1 MVQRGTGRTRLLL
14 VSLLVTALFF
24 ITLDLRGVSIL
35 GSARSIT
42 QTVAKPFQSAATA
55 IFSPIGNL
63 FGDIANIG
71 QANEKL
77 DRLKQENQR
86 LKERVA
92 TLRDMR
98 GELRQLKSVL
108 DLAGRARYKVVPA
121 RVIAYGQE
129 MNFERTVTIDIG
141 STSGISRDMAVISGQ
156 GVVGV
161 VKSVTA
167 NSAIVQL
174 VSDPAF
180 RMGVRIAGK
189 QTMGILSGK
198 GSNYFDLELLDAR
211 GSVKQGDV
219 LLSRGSS
226 GNRPFTPGLP
236 VGTVVSVDDS
246 VGALTKQAEVRPFA
260 ELSSLGVVAVI
271 VSTKVSDPRDALVPA
286 APVPTP
292 TPTVTVF
299 VTPTPEPSPESTS
312 DSKSKTKSKA
322 KSKSNG

>member
-14 VSLLVTALFF
+14 VSLLVTALFL

-35 GSARSIT
+35 GTARSVM
-42 QTVAKPFQSAATA
+42 QTIATPFQSAATA

-63 FGDIANIG
+63 FSNIANIG

-77 DRLKQENQR
+77 DRLKQENKT
-86 LKERVA
+86 LKEKIA
-92 TLRDMR
+92 KLRDTR

-108 DLAGRARYKVVPA
+108 DLAGEARYKVVAA
-121 RVIAYGQE
+121 RVISYGPE
-129 MNFERTVTIDIG
+129 MSFERTITIDIG
-141 STSGISRDMAVISGQ
+141 SSSGISRDMAVISGE

-161 VKSVTA
+161 IKSVTS

-180 RMGVRIAGK
+180 RMGVRIAGR

-198 GSNYFDLELLDAR
+198 GSAYFDLELLDAR
-211 GSVKQGDV
+211 GNVKQGDV

-226 GNRPFTPGLP
+226 GDRPFAPGIP
-236 VGTVVSVDDS
+236 VGTVVSVDDA

-271 VSTKVSDPRDALVPA
+271 VAVKGDDPRDSLIPK
-286 APVPTP
+286 PPIPTP
-292 TPTVTVF
+292 TPTVTVY
-299 VTPTPEPSPESTS
+299 VTPSP
-312 DSKSKTKSKA
+312 DPKTQ
-322 KSKSNG
+322 SNE

>member
-1 MVQRGTGRTRLLL
+1 MAQRGSGRTRLLL
-14 VSLLVTALFF
+14 VSLLVTALFLV
-24 ITLDLRGVSIL
+24 TLDLRGVSLL
-35 GSARSIT
+35 GAARST
-42 QTVAKPFQSAATA
+42 MQTVAKPFQASAD
-55 IFSPIGNL
+55 FLFLPIGDL

-71 QANEKL
+71 QANERL
-77 DRLKQENQR
+77 DQLKAENKSLQEEIAN
-86 LKERVA
+86 LK
-92 TLRDMR
+92 DMR

-108 DLAGRARYKVVPA
+108 DLAGRARFEVVAA
-121 RVIAYGQE
+121 RVIAYGPE
-129 MNFERTVTIDIG
+129 VTFERTITLDVG
-141 STSGISRDMAVISGQ
+141 SSSGISRDMAVISGG

-161 VKSVTA
+161 VKSVTS
-167 NSAIVQL
+167 NTSIVQL

-180 RMGVRIAGK
+180 RMGVRIAGR

-211 GSVKQGDV
+211 GNIKQGDV

-226 GNRPFTPGLP
+226 GNRPFAPGIP

-246 VGALTKQAEVRPFA
+246 IGSLTKQAEVRPFA

-271 VSTKVSDPRDALVPA
+271 VSERVADPRDALVPK

-299 VTPTPEPSPESTS
+299 VTPSPTPTRNRNNTEE
-312 DSKSKTKSKA
+312 
-322 KSKSNG
+322 

>member
-1 MVQRGTGRTRLLL
+1 MVQRGSGRTRLLL
-14 VSLLVTALFF
+14 VSLLVTGLFF

-35 GSARSIT
+35 GAARST
-42 QTVAKPFQSAATA
+42 MQTVAQPFQAAA
-55 IFSPIGNL
+55 NFLFSPIGDF

-77 DRLKQENQR
+77 DRIKEENKA
-86 LKERVA
+86 LKEQVA
-92 TLRDMR
+92 TLKDMR

-108 DLAGRARYKVVPA
+108 DLAGRARYEVVAA
-121 RVIAYGQE
+121 RVIAYGPQST
-129 MNFERTVTIDIG
+129 FERTVTLDIG
-141 STSGISRDMAVISGQ
+141 SSSGIERDMAVISGA

-167 NSAIVQL
+167 RSAIVQI

-180 RMGVRIAGK
+180 RMGVRIAGR

-198 GSNYFDLELLDAR
+198 GSSYFDLELLDAR
-211 GSVKQGDV
+211 GNIKQGDV

-226 GNRPFTPGLP
+226 GSRPFAPGIP

-246 VGALTKQAEVRPFA
+246 IGALTKRAEVRPFA

-271 VSTKVSDPRDALVPA
+271 VSERASDPRDALVPK

-299 VTPTPEPSPESTS
+299 VTPTPSADPSAQDSRQKQ
-312 DSKSKTKSKA
+312 SKSE
-322 KSKSNG
+322 

>member
-1 MVQRGTGRTRLLL
+1 MAQRGSGRTRLLL
-14 VSLLVTALFF
+14 VSLLVTANF
-24 ITLDLRGVSIL
+24 
-35 GSARSIT
+35 
-42 QTVAKPFQSAATA
+42 
-55 IFSPIGNL
+55 IFSPIGNF

-77 DRLKQENQR
+77 DQ
-86 LKERVA
+86 LKEKNKSLQEEIA
-92 TLRDMR
+92 TLKDMR

-108 DLAGRARYKVVPA
+108 DLAGRAQYEVVAA
-121 RVIAYGQE
+121 RVIAFGPE
-129 MNFERTVTIDIG
+129 SSFERTVTLDIG
-141 STSGISRDMAVISGQ
+141 STSGIQRDMAVIAGA

-161 VKSVTA
+161 VKTVTA
-167 NSAIVQL
+167 RAAIVQL

-180 RMGVRIAGK
+180 RMGVRIAGR

-211 GSVKQGDV
+211 GNIKQGDV

-226 GNRPFTPGLP
+226 GNRPFAPGIP

-246 VGALTKQAEVRPFA
+246 IGALTKRAEVRPFA

-271 VSTKVSDPRDALVPA
+271 VSEKASDPRDSLIPK

-299 VTPTPEPSPESTS
+299 VTPTPSPTS
-312 DSKSKTKSKA
+312 SSKKSA
-322 KSKSNG
+322 GE

>member
-14 VSLLVTALFF
+14 VSLLVTALFL

-35 GSARSIT
+35 GTARSAM
-42 QTVAKPFQSAATA
+42 QTIAKPFQSAATA
-55 IFSPIGNL
+55 IFSPVGDF

-71 QANEKL
+71 EANEKV
-77 DRLKQENQR
+77 DRLKEENKA
-86 LKERVA
+86 LKERIA

-108 DLAGRARYKVVPA
+108 ELAGQARYRVVGA
-121 RVIAYGQE
+121 RVISYGPE
-129 MNFERTVTIDIG
+129 MSFERTITLDIG
-141 STSGISRDMAVISGQ
+141 SSSGISRDMAVISGQ

-161 VKSVTA
+161 IKSVTS

-180 RMGVRIAGK
+180 RMGVRIAGR

-198 GSNYFDLELLDAR
+198 GSAYFDLELLDAR
-211 GSVKQGDV
+211 GNVRQGDV

-226 GNRPFTPGLP
+226 GDRPFAPGIP
-236 VGTVVSVDDS
+236 VGTVVSVDDA
-246 VGALTKQAEVRPFA
+246 VGALTKEAEVRPFA

-271 VSTKVSDPRDALVPA
+271 VATKGGDPRDSLVPR

-292 TPTVTVF
+292 TPTVTIF
-299 VTPTPEPSPESTS
+299 VTPTP
-312 DSKSKTKSKA
+312 DSKR
-322 KSKSNG
+322 KSNE

>member
-35 GSARSIT
+35 GSARSLM
-42 QTVAKPFQSAATA
+42 QTIAKPFQSAASA
-55 IFSPIGNL
+55 IFSPVGNF

-77 DRLKQENQR
+77 DQLKDENR
-86 LKERVA
+86 ALKERIA

-98 GELRQLKSVL
+98 GELRQLKRVL
-108 DLAGRARYKVVPA
+108 DLAGRARYEVVAA

-129 MNFERTVTIDIG
+129 MNFERTVTLDAG
-141 STSGISRDMAVISGQ
+141 SSSGILRDMSVISGE

-167 NSAIVQL
+167 SSAVVQL

-211 GSVKQGDV
+211 GNVKQGDV

-271 VSTKVSDPRDALVPA
+271 ISNKVEDPRDSLVPK

-299 VTPTPEPSPESTS
+299 VTPSPEASPR
-312 DSKSKTKSKA
+312 
-322 KSKSNG
+322 NNE

>member
-1 MVQRGTGRTRLLL
+1 MAQRGSGRTRLLL
-14 VSLLVTALFF
+14 VSLLVTALFL

-35 GSARSIT
+35 GAARST
-42 QTVAKPFQSAATA
+42 MQTIAKPFQATA
-55 IFSPIGNL
+55 NFLFSPIGNF

-71 QANEKL
+71 QANERL
-77 DRLKQENQR
+77 DELKDENKS
-86 LKERVA
+86 LKEEIA
-92 TLRDMR
+92 NLKDMR

-108 DLAGRARYKVVPA
+108 DLAGRARYEVVA
-121 RVIAYGQE
+121 TRVIAYGPE
-129 MNFERTVTIDIG
+129 VTFERTITLDAG
-141 STSGISRDMAVISGQ
+141 SSSGISRDMAVISGG

-161 VKSVTA
+161 VKSVT
-167 NSAIVQL
+167 SRTAIVQL

-180 RMGVRIAGK
+180 RMGVRIAGR

-211 GSVKQGDV
+211 GNIKQGDV

-226 GNRPFTPGLP
+226 GNRPFAPGIP

-246 VGALTKQAEVRPFA
+246 IGALTKRAEVRPFA

-271 VSTKVSDPRDALVPA
+271 VSERASDPRDSLVPK
-286 APVPTP
+286 APIPEP

-299 VTPTPEPSPESTS
+299 VTPSPSPTPSPAPS
-312 DSKSKTKSKA
+312 SKRRSQE
-322 KSKSNG
+322 